1 MKIANKPILK
11 LALTALLS
19 VVSVMVW
26 SDSLE
31 KLQELEAEIEKIEQ
45 DIKAAE
51 AAEAKRKAEA
61 LARKQAEEQKRK
73 EQAEKRK
80 AEELARKQAEE
91 QKRKQQEAQRIAEE
105 KRRAEEAA
113 RKQAEAEAQRKAE
126 AAARKKAELL
136 ALVGEMVEIP
146 AGSFQMGSNEGD
158 DDEQPVH
165 GVNLPA
171 FKIGKFEVTVG
182 QFRKFVEASAYRTDA
197 EQNTGGNEGC
207 YAYKGGDD
215 FGWQAGTN
223 WRDPG
228 YQQSDNHPVVCVSW
242 NDANAYIDWL
252 NRETAANFRLP
263 SEAQWEYAVRSGSTS
278 QYYFG
283 NSGDSLCNFGNI
295 ADESAKQHFSGW
307 SVDSCNDG
315 AVFTAEVGRYYANAF
330 GLYDMSGNVWEWTQD
345 CWNNSYNGA
354 PVNGSAWNSGDCSK
368 RVLRGGSWLNIAPW
382 PRSANRSLS
391 PRDYRDLNIGF
402 RLAKD

>member
-1 MKIANKPILK
+1 MTSVNKPILK
-11 LALTALLS
+11 LSLTALLL
-19 VVSVMVW
+19 VASVMVW

-31 KLQELEAEIEKIEQ
+31 KLQELEAELEKIEQ
-45 DIKAAE
+45 DIEAAE
-51 AAEAKRKAEA
+51 AAEARRKAEE

-73 EQAEKRK
+73 QQAEKRK

-126 AAARKKAELL
+126 EAARKKAELL
-136 ALVGEMVEIP
+136 ALVGEMMEIP
-146 AGSFQMGSNEGD
+146 AGSFQMGSNDGD

-165 GVNLPA
+165 GVSLPA
-171 FKIGKFEVTVG
+171 YSIGKFEVTVG
-182 QFRKFVEASAYRTDA
+182 QFRRFVEASAYRTDA
-197 EQNTGGNEGC
+197 EQNTGENAGC
-207 YAYKGGDD
+207 YAYQGGND
-215 FGWQAGTN
+215 FAWQAGAS
-223 WRDPG
+223 WRNPG
-228 YQQSDNHPVVCVSW
+228 YEQSDNHPVVCVSW
-242 NDANAYIDWL
+242 NDTHAYIDWL
-252 NRETAANFRLP
+252 NRETGGNYRLP
-263 SEAQWEYAVRSGSTS
+263 SEAEWEYAVRAGSTT

-283 NSGDSLCNFGNI
+283 NSGSSLCKFGNI
-295 ADESAKQHFSGW
+295 ADVSAKQRFNTW
-307 SVDSCNDG
+307 SVASCEDG
-315 AVFTAEVGRYYANAF
+315 AVFTAEVGRYKANAF
-330 GLYDMSGNVWEWTQD
+330 GLHDMSGNVWEWTED

-368 RVLRGGSWLNIAPW
+368 RVLRGGSWLNVAPW

-391 PRDYRDLNIGF
+391 PSDYRDLNIGF